1 MKRILFMLLAVGGL
15 TALALSTANQPTN
28 STDNSNAKFVVD
40 TDKKNP
46 WTSLTPNVAADQF
59 QFAIV
64 SDRTGGHRKG
74 VFSKAVHQVNLLQPA
89 FVMSV
94 GDLIE
99 GARQEEMNRT
109 QWDEFDKYARQFA
122 MPFFYCAGNHDGDN
136 KVKAEVWKERL
147 GKAYYH
153 FLYGDCLFLVLNS
166 NDLGINAPVPA
177 AAGVRGPRIGF
188 GKEQLQ
194 YVEKT
199 LKDNAKVR
207 WTFVFM
213 HHPVWAARDLTENG
227 WLEFEKLFANRQY
240 STFCGHEHTFRKF
253 IRNERSYYQLA
264 TTGGVSS
271 MRGIEYGEFDQ
282 IAWVTMKKDGPVIA
296 QVALEGILKD
306 DLTKIEPSEENG
318 SKPLS
323 TEGLNEVVGSVTMNG
338 KPVTGLQAQ
347 FIPLDE
353 PAPRANAPEYSLPGG
368 MGLLQ
373 LDGSFTVYQHRGP
386 AGLKAGRYAVTFAPT
401 TSLIIDSTK
410 KDNPVPE
417 KYRAA
422 NTTPYRV
429 EVKVDVRNRFEFKLD
444 KE

>member
-1 MKRILFMLLAVGGL
+1 
-15 TALALSTANQPTN
+15 
-28 STDNSNAKFVVD
+28 
-40 TDKKNP
+40 
-46 WTSLTPNVAADQF
+46 
-59 QFAIV
+59 
-64 SDRTGGHRKG
+64 
-74 VFSKAVHQVNLLQPA
+74 
-89 FVMSV
+89 
-94 GDLIE
+94 
-99 GARQEEMNRT
+99 
-109 QWDEFDKYARQFA
+109 
-122 MPFFYCAGNHDGDN
+122 
-136 KVKAEVWKERL
+136 
-147 GKAYYH
+147 
-153 FLYGDCLFLVLNS
+153 
-166 NDLGINAPVPA
+166 
-177 AAGVRGPRIGF
+177 
-188 GKEQLQ
+188 
-194 YVEKT
+194 
-199 LKDNAKVR
+199 
-207 WTFVFM
+207 
-213 HHPVWAARDLTENG
+213 
-227 WLEFEKLFANRQY
+227 
-240 STFCGHEHTFRKF
+240 
-253 IRNERSYYQLA
+253 
-264 TTGGVSS
+264 

-338 KPVTGLQAQ
+338 KPVTGLQVQ